1 MASEIESLKARLQ
14 AANTAASGYQRAQR
28 DAEDARDRV
37 QRELA
42 ALRSRQSQQLNAQWN
57 QCIWNKRNQQ
67 EPLLLLLVLLALVP
81 DLY

>member
-1 MASEIESLKARLQ
+1 MAAEIESLKARLQ

-42 ALRSRQSQQLNAQWN
+42 A
-57 QCIWNKRNQQ
+57 
-67 EPLLLLLVLLALVP
+67 
-81 DLY
+81 